1 MDVRVGLQR
10 KLSAEELILLSCG
23 VGEDSWEFLGRQG
36 DPTSPSKRRS
46 VLGVHWKDWCWS
58 WNSKLGHLMWWA
70 DSFEKTLMLG
80 KTESRRRMGQ
90 QRMRWLV
97 GITDSVDMS
106 LSKLQELVIDSE
118 AWHASVHGYTKSR
131 TRLSGW
137 TELNI
142 SYWNPAIL
150 SRLSL
155 LSPSPVILSWVP
167 SWISISHSS
176 HYLTSAVKSCNLKCD
191 IIRPLSHIC
200 CFIFVA
206 IA

>member
-1 MDVRVGLQR
+1 MLKLWYFGHVMQR
-10 KLSAEELILLSCG
+10 A
-23 VGEDSWEFLGRQG
+23 
-36 DPTSPSKRRS
+36 
-46 VLGVHWKDWCWS
+46 
-58 WNSKLGHLMWWA
+58 NSL
-70 DSFEKTLMLG
+70 EKTLMLG
-80 KTESRRRMGQ
+80 KIEGKRRSRQ
-90 QRMRWLV
+90 QRMRWLDS
-97 GITDSVDMS
+97 ITNSKDMS
-106 LSKLQELVIDSE
+106 LTKLQEIVKDRE
-118 AWHASVHGYTKSR
+118 PWHAAFHRVTKSR

-176 HYLTSAVKSCNLKCD
+176 HYLTSAVKSCNLKCH